1 MVMVMELYAIITGY
15 VQFKLL
21 PTTAD
26 AFPSFFFFFALPA
39 SEASVTS
46 TMSRRRR
53 PHMILRSDGEL
64 ILVPVTA

>member
-15 VQFKLL
+15 AQFKLL

-26 AFPSFFFFFALPA
+26 AFPSFFFFALPA

>member
-1 MVMVMELYAIITGY
+1 MQLSQAMCSSSC
-15 VQFKLL
+15 FL
-21 PTTAD
+21 PLPMH
-26 AFPSFFFFFALPA
+26 FHPFFFFFALPA

-46 TMSRRRR
+46 TMIRRRR

>member
-26 AFPSFFFFFALPA
+26 AFPSFFVALPA

-53 PHMILRSDGEL
+53 PHMILCSDGEL